1 MKAIRIGLCVLFAFS
16 VFAHGVVEVWS
27 ESILEIGA
35 SLLFITWGF
44 LAYRDP
50 EIAIQWNPLNWPFLG
65 FIGIGL
71 LQLALHWTANPFFTR
86 VELLRFSAY
95 FIVFFL
101 SAQAFREREDL
112 VKLTWF
118 LVLLGFSVGLLGI
131 VQYFTSQGTIYW
143 IRRPSRGRRCF
154 WALCESQ
161 SLCRIC
167 GTGCARRTGA
177 AGVSRSAQ
185 GAFPDGGPAHDHSC
199 RRVDSFGSRAGIVC
213 FAFEV
218 AVLALLARTRKGLR
232 GATMIAVAFVGV
244 ASIALIAWLGAGKA
258 IERFSKTRIGDVTLS
273 RRTSMFRGAAHIFL
287 DHPLKGVGLGTIVTV
302 FPAYD
307 TGYDGRVVDHVH
319 NDYIEALAETGI
331 LGGLCGI
338 AFLWL
343 LFTGARRSFVAEQGH
358 FSTALHA
365 GAIAAVCGI
374 LIHSFVDFNL
384 HIPSNVI
391 LFLLQ
396 AYLATS
402 APLPAGHAMSRR
414 RIRNREHVL
423 AANEL

>member
-1 MKAIRIGLCVLFAFS
+1 M
-16 VFAHGVVEVWS
+16 
-27 ESILEIGA
+27 
-35 SLLFITWGF
+35 
-44 LAYRDP
+44 
-50 EIAIQWNPLNWPFLG
+50 
-65 FIGIGL
+65 
-71 LQLALHWTANPFFTR
+71 
-86 VELLRFSAY
+86 
-95 FIVFFL
+95 
-101 SAQAFREREDL
+101 
-112 VKLTWF
+112 
-118 LVLLGFSVGLLGI
+118 
-131 VQYFTSQGTIYW
+131 
-143 IRRPSRGRRCF
+143 
-154 WALCESQ
+154 
-161 SLCRIC
+161 
-167 GTGCARRTGA
+167 
-177 AGVSRSAQ
+177 
-185 GAFPDGGPAHDHSC
+185 
-199 RRVDSFGSRAGIVC
+199 
-213 FAFEV
+213 
-218 AVLALLARTRKGLR
+218 
-232 GATMIAVAFVGV
+232 
-244 ASIALIAWLGAGKA
+244 
-258 IERFSKTRIGDVTLS
+258 TLS
-273 RRTSMFRGAAHIFL
+273 RRASMFRGAAHIFL

-302 FPAYD
+302 FPGYD

-384 HIPSNVI
+384 HIPSNAL

-423 AANEL
+423 ATNEL